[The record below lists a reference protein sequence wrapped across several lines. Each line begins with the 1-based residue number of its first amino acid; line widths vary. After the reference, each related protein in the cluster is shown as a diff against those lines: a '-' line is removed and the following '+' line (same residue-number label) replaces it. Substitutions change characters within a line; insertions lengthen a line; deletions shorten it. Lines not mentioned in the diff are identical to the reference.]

1 MLLSEFW
8 TLLDDVFG
16 QSYARTLAREH
27 HLTGLG
33 DRTVMEALDAGIP
46 PRDVWH
52 ALCDEMEVPEAS
64 RDGGD
69 RTRLVP
75 PAR

>member
-1 MLLSEFW
+1 MLISDFW
-8 TLLDDVFG
+8 ILLDSVFG
-16 QSYARTLAREH
+16 AASSRTLARRLV
-27 HLTGLG
+27 LTDLG
-33 DRTVMEALDAGIP
+33 DRTAMEALEAGVS

-52 ALCDEMEVPEAS
+52 ALCDEMDVPESA

>member
-8 TLLDDVFG
+8 ILLDDVFG
-16 QSYARTLAREH
+16 PPYARTLAREH
-27 HLTGLG
+27 HLTALG
-33 DRTVMEALDAGIP
+33 DRTAAQALEDGLP

-52 ALCDEMEVPEAS
+52 ALCDEMDVPEAA

>member
-1 MLLSEFW
+1 MLQSDFW
-8 TLLDDVFG
+8 VLIDSVFG
-16 QSYARTLAREH
+16 LSYSRTLARR
-27 HLTGLG
+27 LVLSDLG
-33 DRTVMEALDAGIP
+33 DRTAAEALEAGVQ

-52 ALCDEMEVPEAS
+52 ALCDEMEVPESA

-69 RTRLVP
+69 RTRIIP

>member
-1 MLLSEFW
+1 MLHSDFW
-8 TLLDDVFG
+8 SLLDTVFG
-16 QSYARTLAREH
+16 SAYARTLSRRLV
-27 HLTGLG
+27 LTDLG
-33 DRTVMEALDAGIP
+33 DRTAEEALEAGIP

-52 ALCDEMEVPEAS
+52 ALCDEMEVPESA

-75 PAR
+75 PSR